1 MTTTT
6 LETPT
11 TIGPPEVPFPI
22 SADAF
27 TLLIDKGLIP
37 QDRRVFLWDGRLLE
51 KMAKSKPHS
60 AVQNMFNRALNRRL
74 PAEFF
79 VGNENP
85 VQLDETHLPL
95 PDLVV
100 VRGDPGDFYEDRYPD
115 GRDVLLVV
123 EVAVTSLAADL
134 GDRLDRYSRTLP
146 EAVYIVADIPGR
158 RALIHTSPKAE
169 GGYATCTEV
178 GPGGSIALRLGG
190 VDIEPIAYEEVM
202 R

>member
-11 TIGPPEVPFPI
+11 PIGPLEVPFPI

-37 QDRRVFLWDGRLLE
+37 RDRRVFLWDGRLLE
-51 KMAKSKPHS
+51 KMAKSRSHAAGQDS
-60 AVQNMFNRALNRRL
+60 LSLALSRRL
-74 PAEFF
+74 PIGMF
-79 VGNENP
+79 VGNEHP
-85 VQLDETHLPL
+85 IQLDESHLPL

-100 VRGDPGDFYEDRYPD
+100 LRGKPLDFDDRYPD
-115 GRDVLLVV
+115 DRDILLVV

-134 GDRLDRYSRTLP
+134 GDRQDRYSRTLP
-146 EAVYIVADIPGR
+146 EATYIVADIAGR

-169 GGYATCTEV
+169 SGYATRTEV

-190 VDIEPIAYEEVM
+190 IDIEPIAYEEVM

>member
-37 QDRRVFLWDGRLLE
+37 RDRRVFLWDGRLLE
-51 KMAKSKPHS
+51 KTAKSRSHAAGQDS
-60 AVQNMFNRALNRRL
+60 FSLALSRRL
-74 PAEFF
+74 PIGMF
-79 VGNENP
+79 VGNEHP
-85 VQLDETHLPL
+85 IQLDESHLPL

-100 VRGDPGDFYEDRYPD
+100 LRGRPLDFDDRYPD
-115 GRDVLLVV
+115 GRDVLLLV

-134 GDRLDRYSRTLP
+134 GDRLDRCSRTLP
-146 EAVYIVADIPGR
+146 EAVYIVADIVGR
-158 RALIHTSPKAE
+158 RALIHTQPRVE
-169 GGYATCTEV
+169 GGYEV
-178 GPGGSIALRLGG
+178 VVEVRPGGSIALRLGG
-190 VDIEPIAYEEVM
+190 VDIEPIPYEEVM